1 MHSLCIVPFAA
12 GSIAM
17 ERLETLRKEL
27 PSPLHTL
34 KKLHQEPEKIH
45 LGWSLELLAACP
57 ARSLIMSYGTIYL

>member
-1 MHSLCIVPFAA
+1 
-12 GSIAM
+12 M

-45 LGWSLELLAACP
+45 LGWLLAACP
-57 ARSLIMSYGTIYL
+57 ARSLIMSYTYSKQATADIDPGS